1 MGSGNIETDYDSGK
15 TVSLDFVSI
24 KCVTPVSVGNARW
37 QISMLVSFRGNKP
50 LSILRVY
57 VNDQQVDEYG
67 LIHGDSLEDGSQIGT
82 SVPADGMSIESGD
95 MENIYIWVGNE
106 LFSSGSQIVI
116 RFNDPQSVILMKSV
130 KLT

>member
-24 KCVTPVSVGNARW
+24 KCVTPISVGNARW
-37 QISMLVSFRGNKP
+37 QISMLVSYSGDRPF
-50 LSILRVY
+50 SILRVY
-57 VNDQQVDEYG
+57 VNDDQVDEYG

-82 SVPADGMSIESGD
+82 SVPSDGMSIESGNV
-95 MENIYIWVGNE
+95 ENIYVWVGNE

-116 RFNDPQSVILMKSV
+116 RFNDPHSVTMMKAITLS
-130 KLT
+130 